1 MCIEEKSA
9 RMPNSRN
16 ALTSTHALEI
26 ENPNGKRLWNVN
38 LLTAP
43 RLCLRERQLGLA
55 VTIDVH
61 TAFSVIAS
69 GKHRIDAMQRLVQ
82 LSNFNL
88 LSVIFPCL
96 GKGRAVAFTECGS

>member
-43 RLCLRERQLGLA
+43 RHLSSRAAARLGSHDRCPYSFFCNSFRQAPYRRDATAGTTIKFQSALGHL
-55 VTIDVH
+55 
-61 TAFSVIAS
+61 
-69 GKHRIDAMQRLVQ
+69 
-82 LSNFNL
+82 
-88 LSVIFPCL
+88 PCL